1 MSLPR
6 DLEALQGRIRK
17 LEDQIRRRP
26 APAGEAVQGEL
37 QRIID
42 LLPVMIFAKDLEGR
56 FLLANQAVA
65 NS

>member
-56 FLLANQAVA
+56 FGLANQAVA
-65 NS
+65 DS